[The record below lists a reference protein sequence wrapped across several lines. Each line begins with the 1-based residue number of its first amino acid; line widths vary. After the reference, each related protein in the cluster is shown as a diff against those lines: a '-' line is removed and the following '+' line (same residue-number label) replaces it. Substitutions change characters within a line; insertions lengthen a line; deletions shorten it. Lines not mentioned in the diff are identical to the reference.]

1 MKRLIYVLPLLLA
14 LASGCLKDDGNYS
27 YNLPAP
33 APSGTFSGEFRR
45 VSSNADHSIVTIK
58 TNIKVIIGPA
68 ANYSVQGDTTIIHA
82 GSKGSYTINGDRIKF
97 EDSTLSKTGTP
108 TKTHL
113 DGEYL
118 FVYNGSIFQ
127 MKKNVGDTLNL
138 QYDLKRTD

>member
-14 LASGCLKDDGNYS
+14 LASGCLKESSNYS
-27 YNLPAP
+27 YNLPAS

-45 VSSNADHSIVTIK
+45 VSSNADNAIVTLK
-58 TNIKVIIGPA
+58 TNIKLVIGPA
-68 ANYSVQGDTTIIHA
+68 TDYSVQGDTTIIHA
-82 GSKGSYTINGDRIKF
+82 GSKGSYSISGDMIKF
-97 EDSTLSKTGTP
+97 VDSTLPKTGTP
-108 TKTHL
+108 TKNHL

-138 QYDLKRTD
+138 QYDLKRTN